1 MAFYIPATYQMGS
14 PSFYGFLDLI
24 TFLLARKSPK
34 FPAKHQ
40 LRGLEMDGEGA
51 EAELPS
57 EPSLLYPSL
66 SSA

>member
-34 FPAKHQ
+34 FPANKEHQ
-40 LRGLEMDGEGA
+40 SRNLH
-51 EAELPS
+51 
-57 EPSLLYPSL
+57 
-66 SSA
+66 